1 MHVSQIIQRTIIRGQ
16 HGMDILDHSSKP
28 CGLLEKVF
36 ACAPD
41 ISILHC
47 LEICKK
53 LTFGKKLIN
62 GLKFPVNRTVIDDIV
77 CIIRLGIKLFHL
89 HIHGGKSIVIY
100 SRILRNIISSCER
113 DHF

>member
-1 MHVSQIIQRTIIRGQ
+1 MHIGQIIQRIIICSQ
-16 HGMDILDHSSKP
+16 HGVDILDHGSKS
-28 CGLLEKVF
+28 GSFLEEIF

-41 ISILHC
+41 ISVLHC

-77 CIIRLGIKLFHL
+77 CILRLGIKLFHL

>member
-1 MHVSQIIQRTIIRGQ
+1 MHIGQLIQRIIVCSQ
-16 HGMDILDHSSKP
+16 HGVDILDHGSKS
-28 CGLLEKVF
+28 GSFLEEIF

-41 ISILHC
+41 ISVLHC

-77 CIIRLGIKLFHL
+77 CILRLA
-89 HIHGGKSIVIY
+89 
-100 SRILRNIISSCER
+100 
-113 DHF
+113 